1 MTATYNNIATKEIY
15 KLSGVSSIS
24 KAWKMANF
32 VCDRNNWN
40 REMFSHDV
48 KISVD

>member
-1 MTATYNNIATKEIY
+1 MIAIYKNTATKEIY
-15 KLSGVSSIS
+15 KLAGVSGIS
-24 KAWKMANF
+24 QAWKMANF